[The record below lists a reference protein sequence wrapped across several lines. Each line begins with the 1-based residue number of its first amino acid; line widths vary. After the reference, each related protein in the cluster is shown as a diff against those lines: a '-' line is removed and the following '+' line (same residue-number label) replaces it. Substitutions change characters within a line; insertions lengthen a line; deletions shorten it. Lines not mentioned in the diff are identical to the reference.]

1 MECELCFEDFN
12 RCERL
17 PKVLQR
23 CGHTFCETCVSQL
36 VTLNELSC
44 PYCRYKI
51 QIGKDEYPPNNFALL
66 NAMDSISE
74 EREKKG
80 VSKYYR
86 PQYQVTSSMISNNS
100 KKRDIY
106 EYIQRQ
112 NSPQFLRLNSIM
124 DNGEAQYQESTFEE
138 I

>member
-1 MECELCFEDFN
+1 
-12 RCERL
+12 
-17 PKVLQR
+17 
-23 CGHTFCETCVSQL
+23 
-36 VTLNELSC
+36 
-44 PYCRYKI
+44 
-51 QIGKDEYPPNNFALL
+51 
-66 NAMDSISE
+66 MDSISE